1 MLVLLN
7 KTAFP
12 TLSFQSIRNS
22 CLWWTKSSNRHMH
35 ITGRKIALSLQVH
48 FLLLIIIY
56 LLANNVWNKITI
68 ISNSGVASL
77 LGQSHE
83 DSSQL
88 LGGWFLTIAL
98 MHQLRSPYVHNR
110 TSQCFGLKKWFPCTR
125 VCKLINFF
133 VGPRPNNIYSGLR
146 SFLPLRPHLHGDIW
160 PNVSNFVI
168 LANPK

>member
-1 MLVLLN
+1 M
-7 KTAFP
+7 
-12 TLSFQSIRNS
+12 R
-22 CLWWTKSSNRHMH
+22 

-56 LLANNVWNKITI
+56 LLANNVRNKITI

-88 LGGWFLTIAL
+88 LGGTIAL

-110 TSQCFGLKKWFPCTR
+110 TSQCFGLKK
-125 VCKLINFF
+125 
-133 VGPRPNNIYSGLR
+133 
-146 SFLPLRPHLHGDIW
+146 
-160 PNVSNFVI
+160 
-168 LANPK
+168 